1 MFYASRTGAL
11 LRGRHVTID
20 RAIDRSPSSGGLGF
34 RVKQGF
40 AERFSS
46 GGSPTRVGVRFGV
59 GLRIVGVR
67 AARRDQSRRRSLV
80 VAGVVFA
87 GRGVLSHA
95 AEREGV
101 PGTLRGHAQGAR
113 HTRVRSLGARRLA
126 RHAHVFQLAVFTPT
140 ALRAAAF
147 QLAMRTGVAVRAPE
161 FQLAMLAGVAGR
173 ALAFQL
179 AMRAGVAVR
188 APGFQLAM
196 RARVAVL
203 AAVFPLAMRAG
214 TAVRTAVFQ
223 LAMRAGVAV
232 AAAVFL
238 PAVPTPFFIPQRS
251 RSSASRRMRARRV
264 APSLPSTRS
273 RLSSSPVPSVRLKI
287 RRGTLNR
294 DFSG

>member
-87 GRGVLSHA
+87 SRGVLSHA

-161 FQLAMLAGVAGR
+161 FQLAMLSGVAGR

-203 AAVFPLAMRAG
+203 A
-214 TAVRTAVFQ
+214 AVFQ